1 MENRDIGVKAGKRE
15 RQLLEQGKEL
25 FNKNSLS
32 KAEKLFEEA
41 IEINPTGAEALF
53 YLGNIF
59 HIKGLLGKA
68 VKAFNK
74 VLELDPNHTDA
85 AISLSVILNDIGK
98 YEQAQN
104 IFEKANDHVKKES
117 CGIQDP
123 HINKKF
129 SLKHYE
135 LAEMYFS
142 YNRYEEALFEYN
154 KASGLDP
161 LNLEIRIKIAKV
173 YSKKGYVNKAVETL
187 KKLKSEKPGYTPAR
201 VALGL
206 LHYGA
211 GNVLE
216 AQTEWQN
223 ALASDPSNEEL
234 QMYLNLSKSATETSL
249 NV

>member
-1 MENRDIGVKAGKRE
+1 MENKRE
-15 RQLLEQGKEL
+15 IQLLEQGKEL
-25 FNKNSLS
+25 FNKNALS
-32 KAEKLFEEA
+32 KAQKLFEEV
-41 IEINPTGAEALF
+41 IEINPSSPEAYF
-53 YLGNIF
+53 HIGNIF
-59 HIKGLLGKA
+59 HIKGMLGKA

-74 VLELDPNHTDA
+74 VLELDQNHTDA

-98 YEQAQN
+98 YEEAKSV
-104 IFEKANDHVKKES
+104 FEKANNHVKKES
-117 CGIQDP
+117 SGIQDP

-135 LAEMYFS
+135 IAEMYFS
-142 YNRYEEALFEYN
+142 YSRYEEALFEYN
-154 KASGLDP
+154 KASALDP
-161 LNLEIRIKIAKV
+161 ENLEIKIKVAKV
-173 YSKKGYVNKAVETL
+173 YSKKGYMQKAVEVL
-187 KKLKSEKPGYTPAR
+187 KKLKAEKPGYPPAR

-223 ALASDPSNEEL
+223 ALAHDPGNEEL